1 MTGFVNVIYKY
12 GYYELKIYQEKNKLI
27 NQPFKTFTT
36 MKYAPSI
43 AFEEM
48 SGSAKGVT
56 AAKAKGRKYLRNR
69 GYGKKTTTASQSTVK
84 GIFKQLSQSWKN
96 LTTAQISAWNNLA
109 QSQAGRSI
117 LGNAAKI
124 SGLNLYQRLNFWII
138 RCGGNAVAN
147 PPALVGVDAPAAATV
162 QLNAEEFKFTLVSI
176 PENVANLRL
185 VIEASA
191 PTSHGVSNAFDK
203 ASAFADPFSVVAD
216 TMDIKAAYDNKNGAP
231 SAGRPKVF
239 MRYFYVNAV
248 TGEKSADI
256 LKEVELGATNDPFD
270 EGQNGGGGD

>member
-1 MTGFVNVIYKY
+1 
-12 GYYELKIYQEKNKLI
+12 
-27 NQPFKTFTT
+27 

-96 LTTAQISAWNNLA
+96 LTVAQIKAWNNLA

-117 LGNAAKI
+117 LGSSAKI

-162 QLNAEEFKFTLVSI
+162 QLTDQAFNFTLLSI

-191 PTSHGVSNAFDK
+191 PTSHGISNAFDK
-203 ASAFADPFSVVAD
+203 ASAFADPYSVVAD

-231 SAGRPKVF
+231 SAGRPKIF
-239 MRYFYVNAV
+239 MRYFFVNAV

-256 LKEVELGATNDPFD
+256 LKEVELGQTNDPFD
-270 EGQNGGGGD
+270 EGTQNAGGGNGGGDNGGSNGDSE

>member
-1 MTGFVNVIYKY
+1 M
-12 GYYELKIYQEKNKLI
+12 
-27 NQPFKTFTT
+27 
-36 MKYAPSI
+36 
-43 AFEEM
+43 
-48 SGSAKGVT
+48 
-56 AAKAKGRKYLRNR
+56 
-69 GYGKKTTTASQSTVK
+69 
-84 GIFKQLSQSWKN
+84 
-96 LTTAQISAWNNLA
+96 
-109 QSQAGRSI
+109 
-117 LGNAAKI
+117 
-124 SGLNLYQRLNFWII
+124 
-138 RCGGNAVAN
+138 AN

-191 PTSHGVSNAFDK
+191 PHSHGVSNAFDK
-203 ASAFADPFSVVAD
+203 ASAFTDPFSVVAD

-231 SAGRPKVF
+231 SAGRPKIF

-270 EGQNGGGGD
+270 ESQNGGGNPGGGNDGGNGDDQD

>member
-1 MTGFVNVIYKY
+1 
-12 GYYELKIYQEKNKLI
+12 
-27 NQPFKTFTT
+27 

-69 GYGKKTTTASQSTVK
+69 GYGKKTTSASQSTVK

-96 LTTAQISAWNNLA
+96 LTVAQIKAWNNLA

-117 LGNAAKI
+117 LGSSAKL

-138 RCGGNAVAN
+138 RCGGAPVAN
-147 PPALVGVDAPAAATV
+147 PPALVGVDAPSAATV
-162 QLNAEEFKFTLVSI
+162 QLSSEEFKFTLVSI

-191 PTSHGVSNAFDK
+191 PTSHGISNAFDK
-203 ASAFADPFSVVAD
+203 ASAFSDPFSVVAD

-231 SAGRPKVF
+231 SAGRPKIF
-239 MRYFYVNAV
+239 MRYFFVNAV

-256 LKEVELGATNDPFD
+256 LKEVELGETNDPFD
-270 EGQNGGGGD
+270 ESQQGGGSNPGGGNAGGDNGSGNGGGNGDGDGEGDGEGGEN

>member
-1 MTGFVNVIYKY
+1 MIYKY

-69 GYGKKTTTASQSTVK
+69 GYGKKTSTASQSTVK

-138 RCGGNAVAN
+138 RCGGAAVAN
-147 PPALVGVDAPAAATV
+147 PPALVGVDAPAACTV
-162 QLNAEEFKFTLVSI
+162 QLTEQEFKFGLISI

-191 PTSHGVSNAFDK
+191 PTSRGVSNAFDK
-203 ASAFADPFSVVAD
+203 ASAFADPFSVVAGA
-216 TMDIKAAYDNKNGAP
+216 MDIKAAYDNKYGAP
-231 SAGRPKVF
+231 SAGRTKIF
-239 MRYFYVNAV
+239 LRYFFVNAV

-256 LKEVELGATNDPFD
+256 LREVELGATNDPFD
-270 EGQNGGGGD
+270 EGNGD